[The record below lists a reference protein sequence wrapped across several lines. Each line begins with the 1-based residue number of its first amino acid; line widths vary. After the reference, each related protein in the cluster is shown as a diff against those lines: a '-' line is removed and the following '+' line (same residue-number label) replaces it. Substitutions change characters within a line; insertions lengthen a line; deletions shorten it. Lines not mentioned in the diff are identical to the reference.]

1 MIYARDWSSVVCFPE
16 LDALSLCPRQPRRS
30 RTWGW
35 ALAAFV
41 LLGIVSAFANDVPWW
56 RAALGFRGVLVYV
69 PLYYAVVVAPLDEA
83 DVWRIVRTLVALM
96 LLQVPIQVVEFGL
109 GAREMG
115 ISFDLGDVAPGTF
128 GTGFSNAL
136 GFLYLPFICA
146 SAAMLLARGD
156 HGWWFRGG
164 LLMLGLI
171 LCSARAATVLLPA
184 CLLLTA
190 ALV

>member
-35 ALAAFV
+35 ALVAFV

-83 DVWRIVRTLVALM
+83 DVRQVMGALFA
-96 LLQVPIQVVEFGL
+96 LTILQVPIQIVEFAL
-109 GAREMG
+109 GARESG
-115 ISFDLGDVAPGTF
+115 LSF
-128 GTGFSNAL
+128 
-136 GFLYLPFICA
+136 
-146 SAAMLLARGD
+146 
-156 HGWWFRGG
+156 
-164 LLMLGLI
+164 
-171 LCSARAATVLLPA
+171 
-184 CLLLTA
+184 
-190 ALV
+190 